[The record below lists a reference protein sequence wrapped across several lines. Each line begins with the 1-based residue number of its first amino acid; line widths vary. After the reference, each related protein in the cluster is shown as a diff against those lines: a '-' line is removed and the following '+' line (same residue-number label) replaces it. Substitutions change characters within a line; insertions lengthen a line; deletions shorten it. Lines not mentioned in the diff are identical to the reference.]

1 MMLVHLLRRLRE
13 SVTARPLNATERS
26 LVTDVLLSA
35 ELALFER
42 LDMIDQRHAMG
53 VLSRFDVLQPGA
65 MVAARRA
72 ALLHDIGKIDCGLGT
87 VMRVVATVVGP
98 RTAQFRRYHDHEH
111 LGIEMLVS
119 AGSHPETVA
128 LLRGEG
134 NPLMVEALRRADN
147 L

>member
-1 MMLVHLLRRLRE
+1 
-13 SVTARPLNATERS
+13 
-26 LVTDVLLSA
+26 
-35 ELALFER
+35 
-42 LDMIDQRHAMG
+42 MG

-134 NPLMVEALRRADN
+134 NPLVVEALRRADN